1 MRLIPRGMLGCCLVG
16 VAWLCCPTASD
27 GENWPQFRG
36 PNGQGRSSETALPIK
51 WSLNENI
58 AWKTSIPGEGWSSPI
73 VWDDQVFVS
82 TATEGGTSCRLLSLD
97 RLTGRVLWNKEVF
110 RQSTLRKEQRNSFAT
125 PTPATD
131 GERVYVCYG
140 EGGFAAV
147 NFAGDVLWTNH
158 DYKFYGQ
165 HGLGTSPIVYQN
177 FLIMARD
184 GSSEGPD
191 KALGW
196 QKPWENSYVLALDAK
211 TGQERWRGRRGLSR
225 ISHGAPAIWEH
236 DSVAEVVS
244 EAGDVLQGFDLRT
257 GERLWSHEVIGE
269 GKVPSTTLGDG
280 LVFAAGGWGGKETIK
295 AFRLGARGDLGERE
309 LVWEQA
315 KGTPKVPSLLY
326 VRPHLFTISDGG
338 VATCLDAVSG
348 EVHWQRRLDGSYSAS
363 PIYAAGRVYF
373 LADDGTTTVI
383 EAQSEFHQAAKNPL
397 TGPIQASMAVSQGK
411 LFIRTGQELYCIGTE

>member
-1 MRLIPRGMLGCCLVG
+1 MSMNSRGMAACWLVCL
-16 VAWLCCPTASD
+16 AWLFCLTNAN

-36 PNGQGRSSETALPIK
+36 PNGQGRSSETEAPVK

-73 VWDDQVFVS
+73 VWGDHVFVS
-82 TATEGGTSCRLLSLD
+82 TATEDGTSCRLLAID
-97 RLTGRVLWNKEVF
+97 RPTGEVLWDKEVF

-147 NFAGDVLWTNH
+147 NFAGEVLWTNL

-165 HGLGTSPIVYQN
+165 HGLGTSPIVYQD

-196 QKPWENSYVLALDAK
+196 QTPWEKSFVLALDAK
-211 TGQERWRGRRGLSR
+211 TGQERWQGKRGLSR
-225 ISHGAPAIWEH
+225 ISHGVPAIWEH
-236 DSVAEVVS
+236 DGAAEVVS

-269 GKVPSTTLGDG
+269 GKVPSTTLADG

-326 VRPHLFTISDGG
+326 VQPHLFTISDGG
-338 VATCLDAVSG
+338 VETCLDAANG
-348 EVHWQRRLDGSYSAS
+348 EVRWQKRLDGSYSAS
-363 PIYAAGRVYF
+363 PVYAAGHVYF
-373 LADDGTTTVI
+373 LADDGTTTVV
-383 EAQSEFHQAAKNPL
+383 EAQDEFHQVAKNPL
-397 TGPIQASMAVSQGK
+397 SGPIQASMAISQGR
-411 LFIRTGQELYCIGTE
+411 LFVRTGQELYCIGME